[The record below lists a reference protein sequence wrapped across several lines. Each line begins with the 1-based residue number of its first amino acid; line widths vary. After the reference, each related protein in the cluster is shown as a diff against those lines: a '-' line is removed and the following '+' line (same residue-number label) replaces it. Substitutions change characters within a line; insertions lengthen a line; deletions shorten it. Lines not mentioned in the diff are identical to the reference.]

1 MSDLG
6 FLSPSRATD
15 EAVWRSPV
23 ERALAH
29 APAGIEDVSRT
40 GKLEVRGDLT
50 GSEASGFES
59 VGLTARRALVLC
71 PWEETASLRA
81 RLRSEGLQVVDQS
94 AGYAGLRIQGAAL
107 MRRLTDLD
115 LDRLPAAGALAHV
128 PAIVLRDD
136 ERTFRVFVPQEYGH
150 YVAEVVVDAA
160 QGVAAQ

>member
-59 VGLTARRALVLC
+59 VRLTARRALVLC

-81 RLRSEGLQVVDQS
+81 RLRGEGLQVVDQS